1 MSPIHVDD
9 REAMSNP
16 PLQAGTAPATVQET
30 GFSILYSEENVMRR
44 MVVLSLDA
52 MFDRDL
58 ACYAEDSFLS
68 RWLRE
73 AAVCTQVKTVFPALT
88 YPAHTTL
95 ITGCDPAQHGIGQN
109 QPFQPDKEA
118 VMRAWYWDAKDVR
131 RDSLLGAVKREGG
144 RCASILWPVTGKH
157 PAVRWGFPEVLALP
171 GENQVLK
178 MLSYGTPGW
187 VLKMELKHGRERKS
201 IHEPDLSDYAVTLAE
216 DLIRHQQP
224 ELTLVHLVDLDEMRH
239 HHGVDSSEA
248 RQAMARNEA
257 RVERVWRAMQ
267 ETPGMEDALLVL
279 VSDHGQADVSKTVCL
294 GDALKEAGLAGTA
307 RVQSNGMSAYLFGEQ
322 PGAGKAEAFLR
333 EQGERLGV
341 SHVYSRAELDTL
353 GCIEGPAFAVE
364 AAQDVVF
371 SDGLPQAKREKATHG
386 FGPGH
391 PAENCLLA
399 VRGRGIR
406 PCRLNSMPMR
416 DVAPTLAGIMGISL
430 PQARGMDR
438 SGMMLL

>member
-1 MSPIHVDD
+1 
-9 REAMSNP
+9 
-16 PLQAGTAPATVQET
+16 
-30 GFSILYSEENVMRR
+30 MRR

-58 ACYAEDSFLS
+58 GCYAGDAFLT
-68 RWLRE
+68 RWLKE
-73 AAVCTQVKTVFPALT
+73 AAVCTRVRTVFPALT

-95 ITGCDPAQHGIGQN
+95 ITGCDPAGHGIGQN
-109 QPFQPDKEA
+109 QPFQPDTEA

-131 RDSLLGAVKREGG
+131 RESLLGAVKREGG

-187 VLKMELKHGRERKS
+187 VLRMELKHGRKRKS

-216 DLIRHQQP
+216 DLIRHQKP

-239 HHGVDSSEA
+239 HHGVNSPEA
-248 RQAMARNEA
+248 RQAMARNER
-257 RVERVWRAMQ
+257 RVQRVWQAMQ

-279 VSDHGQADVSKTVCL
+279 VSDHGQADVSRTVCL
-294 GDALKEAGLAGTA
+294 GDALAEAGLAGSV

-322 PGAGKAEAFLR
+322 PEAGKAEEFLR
-333 EQGERLGV
+333 ARGEGLGV
-341 SHVYSRAELDTL
+341 SHVYSRSELNGL
-353 GCIEGPAFAVE
+353 GCVEGPAFAVE
-364 AAQDVVF
+364 AAGDVVF

-391 PAENCLLA
+391 EAENCLLA
-399 VRGRGIR
+399 VRGKGIR
-406 PCRLNSMPMR
+406 PCTLEPMPMR
-416 DVAPTLAGIMGISL
+416 DVAPTLAGLMGVSL
-430 PQARGMDR
+430 PQAEGRDRGGVMV
-438 SGMMLL
+438 L

>member
-30 GFSILYSEENVMRR
+30 GFSILYSEENAMRR

-131 RDSLLGAVKREGG
+131 RESLLGAVKREGG

-187 VLKMELKHGRERKS
+187 VLKMELKHGRERRS

-239 HHGVDSSEA
+239 HHGVDSPEA

-267 ETPGMEDALLVL
+267 ATPGMEDALLVL

-294 GDALKEAGLAGTA
+294 EDALARAGLAGTA

-333 EQGERLGV
+333 EQGERLSV
-341 SHVYSRAELDTL
+341 SHVYSRAELDAL

-406 PCRLNSMPMR
+406 PCLLDSMPMR
-416 DVAPTLAGIMGISL
+416 DVAPTLAGLMGVTL
-430 PQARGMDR
+430 PQAQGRDQ
-438 SGMMLL
+438 SGVMLL